1 MTEKL
6 LEEMSP
12 EEFEQLM
19 DDFITR
25 EQTEVPIS
33 TFFKALALI
42 DRERQ
47 AAARV
52 IHLRTRVAGDRL
64 VFFPPVGPEVSITV
78 EGNEIVLEDGR
89 RIVLELVSDRA
100 VTA

>member
-12 EEFEQLM
+12 EEFERVM
-19 DDFITR
+19 GDFVTR
-25 EQTEVPIS
+25 EQTEVPVS
-33 TFFKALALI
+33 TFFETLASM
-42 DRERQ
+42 DQEKR

-64 VFFPPVGPEVSITV
+64 VFFPPVESEDAITV
-78 EGNEIVLEDGR
+78 EENEIMLEDGR
-89 RIVLELVSDRA
+89 RIVLELVPDRG
-100 VTA
+100 VS

>member
-25 EQTEVPIS
+25 EQTEVSIS

-47 AAARV
+47 AARV